1 MLRGYTA
8 RLNAKERLCTKF
20 CSPSHLQQ
28 RTLPLIHQY
37 NHNIRSIQTLINHSN
52 TISPF
57 KSSYHHHQN
66 IHNNYSLYYCN
77 QRSFSLPDHEVI
89 GLPALSPSVEQSKIV
104 AWKKNEGDLVE
115 ADEAI
120 ASVQTDKAELDWQVT
135 DDVYLAK
142 ILLQPGEEV
151 PVGTPACIFVEE
163 AEHVAA
169 FKDYTPGAAAS
180 SAPSTPSEA
189 PKPAESAPPPPST
202 PAAPAGNCMYFMS
215 LYVVLSICT
224 VSSSLHTLV
233 FLNI

>member
-8 RLNAKERLCTKF
+8 RLNAKEKLCTKF
-20 CSPSHLQQ
+20 YSPSKLQQ
-28 RTLPLIHQY
+28 RVLPIIHQQY
-37 NHNIRSIQTLINHSN
+37 NHNIRSIQTLTNHSK

-57 KSSYHHHQN
+57 TSSYHRNNNQIIGAHQSLF
-66 IHNNYSLYYCN
+66 YSN
-77 QRSFSLPDHEVI
+77 QRSFSLPDHEII

-104 AWKKNEGDLVE
+104 AWKKKEGDLVE

-142 ILLQPGEEV
+142 ILLQPGDEV
-151 PVGTPACIFVEE
+151 PVGTPACIFVED
-163 AEHVAA
+163 AKDVPA

-189 PKPAESAPPPPST
+189 PKAAESAPPPPST
-202 PAAPAGNCMYFMS
+202 PAAPAGNCMYS
-215 LYVVLSICT
+215 
-224 VSSSLHTLV
+224 VSQIYCLSSLHTM
-233 FLNI
+233 N